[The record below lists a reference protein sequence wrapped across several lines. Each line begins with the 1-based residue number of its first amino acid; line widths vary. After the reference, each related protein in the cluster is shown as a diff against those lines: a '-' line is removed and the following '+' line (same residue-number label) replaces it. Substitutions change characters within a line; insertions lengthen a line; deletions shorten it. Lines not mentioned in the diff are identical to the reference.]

1 MTPSQVYL
9 VPLEVTLAM
18 VFLYKVL
25 GWSAFVGFGS
35 IIALIPLPGY
45 VASLIQSVQKK
56 KMVMVSALLSHFH
69 PVVEIDDTFDRLMLE
84 SRR

>member
-1 MTPSQVYL
+1 
-9 VPLEVTLAM
+9 M

-25 GWSAFVGFGS
+25 GWSAFVGFAS

-45 VASLIQSVQKK
+45 IASLIQSVQKK

-69 PVVEIDDTFDRLMLE
+69 LVIEVDDTVDRSMLE
-84 SRR
+84 SRQ